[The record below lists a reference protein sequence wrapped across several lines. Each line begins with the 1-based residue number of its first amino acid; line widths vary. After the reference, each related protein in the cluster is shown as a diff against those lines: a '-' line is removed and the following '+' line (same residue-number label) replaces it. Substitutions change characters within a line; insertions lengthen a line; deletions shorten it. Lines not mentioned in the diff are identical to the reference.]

1 MKTMKVRKLLAL
13 VLAAINCQSIFL
25 VSTLAAE
32 TNEGGQRVEEVI
44 GQVYFYDEVPGTFSR
59 VKEGM
64 MIEKSTLFS
73 TGQDSEMIF
82 SCVGKIAA
90 RVSENAQ
97 FVLSPLKKGRYEV
110 ELRKGTITASL
121 DPNRPAGS
129 PLFAVRTFSG
139 ITEAKGTLFAVAEY
153 KGQTYT
159 AVKKGEVKKKTN
171 SPTKPDFSA
180 YLNAGKLS
188 KSNLPSAFPSP
199 SSKR

>member
-1 MKTMKVRKLLAL
+1 MKIMKVRKLFAL

-64 MIEKSTLFS
+64 VIEKSTLFS

-97 FVLSPLKKGRYEV
+97 FVLSPFKKGR
-110 ELRKGTITASL
+110 
-121 DPNRPAGS
+121 
-129 PLFAVRTFSG
+129 
-139 ITEAKGTLFAVAEY
+139 
-153 KGQTYT
+153 Q
-159 AVKKGEVKKKTN
+159 
-171 SPTKPDFSA
+171 
-180 YLNAGKLS
+180 
-188 KSNLPSAFPSP
+188 
-199 SSKR
+199 